1 MALQGKNSNLKR
13 DVKRAREQRDTA
25 IIQLGNLAG
34 VSVTKAERE
43 KSGLELQQKLN
54 EARERAR
61 ANYQTS
67 YQRERQ
73 LKQQRQRTAIVTE
86 RAMEHVAMAEDRAA
100 RRVAIA
106 KDHAKNAE
114 ERATNALRIAKGAAN
129 RTESASERDDTAQVR
144 AAVAEDTLA
153 ARTALL
159 ARALNTTPENLSL
172 ASRHLS
178 KRSSYSRST
187 RSA

>member
-34 VSVTKAERE
+34 VSVTKADRE
-43 KSGLELQQKLN
+43 KSGLELHQKLN
-54 EARERAR
+54 EAHERAR

-86 RAMEHVAMAEDRAA
+86 RAMEHVAMVEDRAA

-114 ERATNALRIAKGAAN
+114 ERATNALRIAKGAEDRA
-129 RTESASERDDTAQVR
+129 ESA
-144 AAVAEDTLA
+144 
-153 ARTALL
+153 
-159 ARALNTTPENLSL
+159 
-172 ASRHLS
+172 
-178 KRSSYSRST
+178 
-187 RSA
+187 